1 MRLKKYFLT
10 FRFMILPNKDFRDP
24 LKSENV
30 FVFKVPLAGTLNLCL
45 RLPDHMQKTKINPF
59 ILGKVN
65 A

>member
-30 FVFKVPLAGTLNLCL
+30 FVFKVPLVGTLNLCL